1 MQNVYKNIEDYKTS
15 RKCNVLLVFDDM
27 IADMVSNR
35 KPSPTV
41 TEPFIRRR
49 KLNIS
54 TVFITKSYFIIMKI
68 PNQCELQQ
76 IAFNIMKIPN
86 QCELQQIAFNHLSD
100 IGF

>member
-1 MQNVYKNIEDYKTS
+1 MSIKILKITKQAENAVY
-15 RKCNVLLVFDDM
+15 VVFDM

-76 IAFNIMKIPN
+76 IAFN
-86 QCELQQIAFNHLSD
+86 HLSD

>member
-15 RKCNVLLVFDDM
+15 RKSNVLLVFDDM

-76 IAFNIMKIPN
+76 IAFN
-86 QCELQQIAFNHLSD
+86 HLSD

>member
-1 MQNVYKNIEDYKTS
+1 MSIKILKITKQAENAVY
-15 RKCNVLLVFDDM
+15 VVFDM

-49 KLNIS
+49 KLNIT

-76 IAFNIMKIPN
+76 IAFN
-86 QCELQQIAFNHLSD
+86 HLSD

>member
-1 MQNVYKNIEDYKTS
+1 MSIKILKITKQAENAVY
-15 RKCNVLLVFDDM
+15 VVFDM

-76 IAFNIMKIPN
+76 IAFN
-86 QCELQQIAFNHLSD
+86 HLPD